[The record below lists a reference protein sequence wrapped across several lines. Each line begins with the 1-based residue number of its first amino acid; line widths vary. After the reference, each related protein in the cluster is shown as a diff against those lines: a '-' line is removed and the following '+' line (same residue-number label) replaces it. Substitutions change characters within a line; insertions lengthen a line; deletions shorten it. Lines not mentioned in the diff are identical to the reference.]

1 MELIPY
7 IGMIINAFQATA
19 GDVAPT
25 VIEWSFAAGSTVT
38 AFVVARSILMLSVWD
53 EIVDRTENK
62 WDDLL
67 LKGIRQVLAVLAVKP
82 AKKRKY
88 TSG

>member
-25 VIEWSFAAGSTVT
+25 VVEWSFAAGSTV
-38 AFVVARSILMLSVWD
+38 ASFVVARSILMLSVWD

-88 TSG
+88 ISG